1 MTNKHIGPQTVA
13 LASPPSVVAFSNIG
27 GKLEGKGP
35 LAAYFDELSQDSF
48 FGADTW
54 EKGESAMQ
62 ERVLSGGR

>member
-1 MTNKHIGPQTVA
+1 MINKHIGPQTVA

-27 GKLEGKGP
+27 GKLESKGP

-54 EKGESAMQ
+54 EKGESVMQ
-62 ERVLSGGR
+62 DRVLRLAL